1 MTPPGVLAFAL
12 IIGYFILTMIFSFTI
27 SFHIGLLI
35 GAVSY
40 IFYEILGFLW
50 PFIRMGASF
59 FRIMKIMIIIFILFL
74 IFKMLFSSGDKKRKE
89 RRN

>member
-1 MTPPGVLAFAL
+1 MTPSGIIAFAL
-12 IIGYFILTMIFSFTI
+12 IVGYFILTMVFSFTI

-59 FRIMKIMIIIFILFL
+59 FRIMKIIIILCILFL
-74 IFKMLFSSGDKKRKE
+74 IYKIIFSSDDKKKR

>member
-1 MTPPGVLAFAL
+1 MTPPGLLAFAL
-12 IIGYFILTMIFSFTI
+12 IIGYFILTMVFSFTI

-59 FRIMKIMIIIFILFL
+59 FRIMKIIIILYILFL
-74 IFKMLFSSGDKKRKE
+74 IYKMIFSSDDKKKR

>member
-1 MTPPGVLAFAL
+1 MTPSGILAFAL

-59 FRIMKIMIIIFILFL
+59 FRIMKIIIILYILFL
-74 IFKMLFSSGDKKRKE
+74 IYKMIFSSDDKKKR

>member
-1 MTPPGVLAFAL
+1 MTPSGILAFAL
-12 IIGYFILTMIFSFTI
+12 IVGYFILTMVFSFTI

-59 FRIMKIMIIIFILFL
+59 FRIMKIIIILCILFL
-74 IFKMLFSSGDKKRKE
+74 IYKIIFSSDDKKKR

>member
-1 MTPPGVLAFAL
+1 MTPPGILAFAL
-12 IIGYFILTMIFSFTI
+12 IVGYFILTMVFSFTI

-59 FRIMKIMIIIFILFL
+59 FRIMKIIIILYILFL
-74 IFKMLFSSGDKKRKE
+74 IYKMIFSSDDKKKR

>member
-1 MTPPGVLAFAL
+1 MTPSGILAFAL
-12 IIGYFILTMIFSFTI
+12 IVGYFILTMVFSFTI

-59 FRIMKIMIIIFILFL
+59 FRIMKIIIILYILFL
-74 IFKMLFSSGDKKRKE
+74 IYKMIFSSD
-89 RRN
+89 

>member
-1 MTPPGVLAFAL
+1 MTPTGLLAFAL
-12 IIGYFILTMIFSFTI
+12 IIGYFILTMVFSFTI

-59 FRIMKIMIIIFILFL
+59 FRIMKIIIILYILFL
-74 IFKMLFSSGDKKRKE
+74 IYKMIFSSDNKKKRK
-89 RRN
+89 RN

>member
-1 MTPPGVLAFAL
+1 MTPSGILAFAL
-12 IIGYFILTMIFSFTI
+12 IVGYFILTMVFSFTI

-59 FRIMKIMIIIFILFL
+59 FRIMKIIIILYILFL
-74 IFKMLFSSGDKKRKE
+74 IYKMIFSSDDKKKR

>member
-1 MTPPGVLAFAL
+1 MTPPGLLAFAL

-40 IFYEILGFLW
+40 IFYEILGFVW
-50 PFIRMGASF
+50 PFIKMGASF

-74 IFKMLFSSGDKKRKE
+74 IYNMIFSSDDKKRKR